1 MSLELAL
8 KETTAALHQLIEI
21 LSKGAT
27 PAPQPAGLTLEQ
39 TFEEPAPKT
48 KKAKKDEPAPAPAP
62 EPETPKAVTY
72 TDVAKAITALINACG
87 QKTDRARAI
96 VQSFGVK
103 NSPQLKEE
111 QYPAVIAQLSAA
123 LNEVTTKAAA

>member
-39 TFEEPAPKT
+39 TFEEPAPKAKKT
-48 KKAKKDEPAPAPAP
+48 KKEEPAPVI
-62 EPETPKAVTY
+62 EPETVTY
-72 TDVAKAITALINACG
+72 IDVSKAITALINACG
-87 QKTDRARAI
+87 QKTDRARGI

-103 NSPQLKEE
+103 NSQQLKEE
-111 QYPAVIAQLSAA
+111 QYADVIAQLRAA
-123 LNEVTTKAAA
+123 LHEVTGSATKAAA